1 MNREDKNTVG
11 GKKKEFAKEGQ
22 MKHQF
27 DALDERMN
35 FKVPFPIW
43 KNIQL
48 NISSQLKDLLW
59 ENNNC

>member
-1 MNREDKNTVG
+1 
-11 GKKKEFAKEGQ
+11 

-48 NISSQLKDLLW
+48 NISSQLKVLL
-59 ENNNC
+59 